1 MRFLPNFA
9 LALIVLLSLLACKA
23 SSEVQTRTSVVL
35 DTIHKNVIVSN
46 YDTIIIND
54 TIKKVRH
61 QIINVR
67 SEETAH
73 QLKNTT
79 DTIFMGAPRAMIHD
93 NDNDNEKIFVW
104 MPYCCIASLILVIWI
119 LSKQRK

>member
-1 MRFLPNFA
+1 MRYLINYA
-9 LALIVLLSLLACKA
+9 LVLIVLMSLQSCKA

-67 SEETAH
+67 SQETAH
-73 QLKNTT
+73 KQNHTA
-79 DTIFMGAPRAMIHD
+79 DTIFMDAPSAMIHE
-93 NDNDNEKIFVW
+93 NDNENILVW
-104 MPYCCIASLILVIWI
+104 VPYCCIASLIIVIWI

>member
-1 MRFLPNFA
+1 MQ
-9 LALIVLLSLLACKA
+9 S
-23 SSEVQTRTSVVL
+23 RTSVVL

-73 QLKNTT
+73 KQNHTT
-79 DTIFMGAPRAMIHD
+79 DTIFMGAPGAMIHE
-93 NDNDNEKIFVW
+93 NDNENILVW
-104 MPYCCIASLILVIWI
+104 VPYCCIASLIIVIWI
-119 LSKQRK
+119 LSKQHK

>member
-1 MRFLPNFA
+1 M
-9 LALIVLLSLLACKA
+9 IVLLSLQSCKA
-23 SSEVQTRTSVVL
+23 SNEVQTRTSVVL

-67 SEETAH
+67 SAETAH
-73 QLKNTT
+73 KINNST
-79 DTIFMGAPRAMIHD
+79 DTIFMDAPSAMIHE
-93 NDNDNEKIFVW
+93 NDNDNILVW
-104 MPYCCIASLILVIWI
+104 VPYCCIASLIIVIWI

>member
-1 MRFLPNFA
+1 M
-9 LALIVLLSLLACKA
+9 SLQSCKA

-67 SEETAH
+67 SQETAH
-73 QLKNTT
+73 KQNHTT
-79 DTIFMGAPRAMIHD
+79 DTIFMDAPRAMIHE
-93 NDNDNEKIFVW
+93 NDNENILVW
-104 MPYCCIASLILVIWI
+104 VPYCCIASLIIVIWI
-119 LSKQRK
+119 LSKQRR